1 MTSDEIERIR
11 DEIERRM
18 FDRIERLRLAY
29 QIAARAYCAALEE
42 ENRRRPRN
50 SRVLVDMVHM
60 SPPVEEYQLTQLRE
74 TDK

>member
-42 ENRRRPRN
+42 ENRRRPKN
-50 SRVLVDMVHM
+50 GRVLPHM
-60 SPPVEEYQLTQLRE
+60 FPPVEEYQMTQLRE